1 MKKMVLAV
9 VALLIAATPVL
20 AAGTA
25 RSNTGCGLGSMLW
38 GNKAD
43 GSIMSQSL
51 QATTNGTFGNQTF
64 GITTGTSDCTQPA
77 NIVKNERLIHFV
89 RANMDDL
96 AKDIAQGRGESL
108 DTFAELLLVPAEQR
122 PAFNAKLQ
130 QNFGRVFTSST
141 VEMAEVID
149 NAVNVTN

>member
-1 MKKMVLAV
+1 MKKIVLAV
-9 VALLIAATPVL
+9 AALLMAATPVL

-25 RSNTGCGLGSMLW
+25 RSNTGCGLGTVLW

-43 GSIMSQSL
+43 GSTMSQSL

-64 GITTGTSDCTQPA
+64 GITTGTSECTQPA
-77 NIVKNERLIHFV
+77 KIAENERLINFV

-108 DTFAELLLVPAEQR
+108 DTFAELLQVPAEQR

-130 QNFGRVFTSST
+130 QNFGRVFTSSK

-149 NAVNVTN
+149 NAVTVTN